1 MSRTSR
7 SRLDTMTKGEWICL
21 APGGHIEVWEG
32 ECGLKK
38 NGGYRKAGDEEEVV
52 VRQESGVK
60 GEVGIYCGLEKTFE
74 PIFRFFNLLN
84 GLSI

>member
-1 MSRTSR
+1 MWV
-7 SRLDTMTKGEWICL
+7 KEN
-21 APGGHIEVWEG
+21 E
-32 ECGLKK
+32 
-38 NGGYRKAGDEEEVV
+38 GYRKAGDEEEVV

-60 GEVGIYCGLEKTFE
+60 GEVGIYCGLETKFE

>member
-1 MSRTSR
+1 MWV
-7 SRLDTMTKGEWICL
+7 KEN
-21 APGGHIEVWEG
+21 E
-32 ECGLKK
+32 
-38 NGGYRKAGDEEEVV
+38 GYRKAGDEEEVV

-60 GEVGIYCGLEKTFE
+60 GEVGIYCGLEKTYE